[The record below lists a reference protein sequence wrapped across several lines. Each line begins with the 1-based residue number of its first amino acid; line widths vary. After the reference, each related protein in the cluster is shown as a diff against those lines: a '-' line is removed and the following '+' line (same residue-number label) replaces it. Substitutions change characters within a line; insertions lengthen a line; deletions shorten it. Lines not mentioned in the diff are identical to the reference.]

1 MSGNLNPNVNP
12 SCTREG
18 ENRPC
23 KYPMGESQQL
33 PSEQF
38 QTEGEVE
45 VEGEDEEDECSLY
58 ENPEEFFFNNRL
70 IKSFLHEPVG
80 LEWIY
85 EQSQQLRPEQEQQEQ
100 LEGEQVGEFGEQ
112 TIQSGLTGQVM
123 IPISQKLQELLEC
136 YRNNSQRQEKL
147 EQEEEEQQQQ
157 PGVKHT
163 GEGVKMMHQNEQTM
177 NEPVTESEYEQNQ
190 ENQNYLYV
198 IFPIR
203 ITEENTQQQEQQQYI
218 PRGLRNRIF

>member
-70 IKSFLHEPVG
+70 IKSFLHEPVS

-85 EQSQQLRPEQEQQEQ
+85 EQSQESTPEQVEQE
-100 LEGEQVGEFGEQ
+100 EEQVGNFGEQ
-112 TIQSGLTGQVM
+112 PIQTGLARQFM

-136 YRNNSQRQEKL
+136 YRNNSQEL
-147 EQEEEEQQQQ
+147 EELGQGQQQQ
-157 PGVKHT
+157 LGVKHT
-163 GEGVKMMHQNEQTM
+163 RESVKMMHQNEPTM

-190 ENQNYLYV
+190 ENPNYLYV